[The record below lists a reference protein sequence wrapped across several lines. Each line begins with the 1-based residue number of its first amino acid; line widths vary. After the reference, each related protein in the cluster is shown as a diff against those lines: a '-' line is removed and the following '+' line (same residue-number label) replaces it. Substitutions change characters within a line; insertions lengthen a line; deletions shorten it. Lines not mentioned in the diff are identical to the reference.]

1 MFSANIQQWNNDYFE
16 CRWGVRDFRQGAITI
31 GREFIAPDDSYDHA
45 DSVLAES
52 ADHSIGI
59 DHSQYAM
66 VHGLVPRLSFSVIC
80 KHRWMGDQW
89 HSVLG
94 LGPYPPPEAIR
105 IRRQSIV
112 HGTNLQSMSDVVK
125 NTTDSVLK
133 HFFSGKYAEIVTDT
147 VSTAFIQQRNDVQ
160 AGGSTG
166 LMPLSR
172 LAGSWNTHSLTGHR
186 DCERMQQ
193 DDSGCEHTY

>member
-1 MFSANIQQWNNDYFE
+1 MTFLQLRQLRLRYLCVGEGERITPAMFSANIQQWNNDYFE

-66 VHGLVPRLSFSVIC
+66 VQGVVPRLSNNTIC

-94 LGPYPPPEAIR
+94 LGPFSPPEAIR
-105 IRRQSIV
+105 IRRRNV
-112 HGTNLQSMSDVVK
+112 VNGTNLQSVSDVVK
-125 NTTDSVLK
+125 KITEETLQSFFNSQYAAILK
-133 HFFSGKYAEIVTDT
+133 
-147 VSTAFIQQRNDVQ
+147 
-160 AGGSTG
+160 
-166 LMPLSR
+166 
-172 LAGSWNTHSLTGHR
+172 
-186 DCERMQQ
+186 
-193 DDSGCEHTY
+193 